1 MATEQTSAPVP
12 QPYGEVFDRG
22 YQHYDGQRLGRSSS
36 IKALVFW
43 SVKRGVGIKKRW
55 TAKIMPIILYALA
68 YLPAIVITAII
79 AFIPAEGLGYGSLYG
94 FLEFIILIFAASAA
108 PEMLCDDRRENVLP
122 LYFSRPITRMD
133 YLTAKISAMAILMA
147 TIVFGPALMLFAGRA
162 LTADS
167 PASWL
172 IRNFDEVLRIFS
184 FGILISALY
193 AAIGLVIATF
203 TTRKGIAAA
212 SMIVGLIILTGI
224 VHGLYGAI
232 DASWARFL
240 IFLSPFDI
248 ITGTR
253 AWVFGETITGG
264 GLLGEADMP
273 GFAYG
278 IVILLYV
285 GVAAAIMHRR
295 YLRED

>member
-1 MATEQTSAPVP
+1 MATNQPGASAP

-22 YQHYDGQRLGRSSS
+22 YQHYDGPRLGRSSS
-36 IKALVFW
+36 VKALTLY

-55 TAKIMPIILYALA
+55 TAKIMPIILYGLA

-94 FLEFIILIFAASAA
+94 FLEFIILIFAASVA

-122 LYFSRPITRMD
+122 LYFSRPITRLD
-133 YLTAKISAMAILMA
+133 YLVAKISAMAILMS

-167 PASWL
+167 PASWVV
-172 IRNFDEVLRIFS
+172 RNFDEVLRIFA
-184 FGILISALY
+184 FGVLISALY

-212 SMIVGLIILTGI
+212 SMIVGLIIFTGI
-224 VHGLYGAI
+224 VNALNQAT
-232 DASWARFL
+232 DTFMSRFL
-240 IFLSPFDI
+240 VFLSPFQI
-248 ITGTR
+248 ISGTR
-253 AWVFGETITGG
+253 AWVFGEPVPNDSM
-264 GLLGEADMP
+264 LVEADMP
-273 GFAYG
+273 GFTYG
-278 IVILLYV
+278 LAILLYV
-285 GVAAAIMHRR
+285 CIAAFIMHRR

>member
-1 MATEQTSAPVP
+1 M
-12 QPYGEVFDRG
+12 FDRG

-36 IKALVFW
+36 IKALILW
-43 SVKRGVGIKKRW
+43 SVKRGIGIKKRW
-55 TAKIMPIILYALA
+55 TAKIMPIVLYGLA

-79 AFIPAEGLGYGSLYG
+79 AFLPAEGLGYGSLYG
-94 FLEFIILIFAASAA
+94 FLEFIILIYAASVA

-133 YLTAKISAMAILMA
+133 YLVAKISAMAILMA

-172 IRNFDEVLRIFS
+172 VRNFDEVLRIFA
-184 FGILISALY
+184 FGTLISALY
-193 AAIGLVIATF
+193 AGIGLVIATF

-212 SMIVGLIILTGI
+212 SMIVGLIIITGI
-224 VHGLYGAI
+224 VHGLHEAI
-232 DASWARFL
+232 DASWSRFL
-240 IFLSPFDI
+240 VFLSPFDI

-253 AWVFGETITGG
+253 AWVFGESINNE
-264 GLLGEADMP
+264 GLLGAADMP
-273 GFAYG
+273 GFTYG
-278 IVILLYV
+278 LAILAFV
-285 GVAAAIMHRR
+285 SIAAAIMHRR